1 MLFIRRRLGL
11 TAILVLP
18 AILHSPEPIYMKLN
32 LVLVTRNHILKRM
45 DHNHRPQVKA
55 MLEMRFYK
63 ANFGP
68 QSQTY
73 IILRFHICGRD
84 LANKRRENKKNL
96 FRIRPITILANCTH
110 P

>member
-1 MLFIRRRLGL
+1 
-11 TAILVLP
+11 
-18 AILHSPEPIYMKLN
+18 
-32 LVLVTRNHILKRM
+32 M

-68 QSQTY
+68 QVK
-73 IILRFHICGRD
+73 HISSSGFTFVEEIWQIKEERT
-84 LANKRRENKKNL
+84 KNL
-96 FRIRPITILANCTH
+96 FRIGPITILANCTH